1 MRRTYQ
7 SSQLFKGLSVKE
19 NLFTAIRG
27 VKRGRMTLF
36 PVPGGHDDVIA
47 THQLLNQVRLSGVAD
62 RKVADLS
69 HGQQRQLEVGMV
81 LAGEPRFI
89 LLDEPAA
96 GLSPLEREELVD
108 LLESL
113 PRHIGFLIIEHDLEI
128 ALKIVDQVTVMNNG
142 KVIASAA
149 PP

>member
-1 MRRTYQ
+1 
-7 SSQLFKGLSVKE
+7 
-19 NLFTAIRG
+19 
-27 VKRGRMTLF
+27 MTLF

-69 HGQQRQLEVGMV
+69 HGQQRQLEVGMA

-149 PP
+149 PQEIVKNPAVRSIYMGAADAADIKHA

>member
-1 MRRTYQ
+1 
-7 SSQLFKGLSVKE
+7 
-19 NLFTAIRG
+19 
-27 VKRGRMTLF
+27 MTLF

-69 HGQQRQLEVGMV
+69 HGQQRQLEVGMA

-113 PRHIGFLIIEHDLEI
+113 PRQIGR
-128 ALKIVDQVTVMNNG
+128 
-142 KVIASAA
+142 ASCRERVCQYV
-149 PP
+149 